1 MPKARPTN
9 DRGSPI
15 AETHDVMFVQEA
27 MRTLGFYAGPID
39 GIPGAKTMGA
49 VAKYKRRHGLF
60 ADKTLDA
67 AFVEH
72 VRERT

>member
-1 MPKARPTN
+1 MVKPRPTN

-15 AETHDVMFVQEA
+15 APTHDVMFVQEA
-27 MRTLGFYAGPID
+27 MRSLGLYHGPVD

-60 ADKTLDA
+60 VDKTMDA
-67 AFVEH
+67 DFVAH